1 MKSEGIKMWLDLQNL
16 MPLTSTDYIQII
28 VAIIY
33 AVALYYTVITF
44 KRSKELDQIR
54 VTETIFN
61 DLRQLDRELST
72 LPSSSQDDQGR
83 KELYSRILNT
93 VDWLSFLINTKVI
106 TDRRMMAYMKPTLIQ
121 YYQDTFVQNMLAD
134 ERYSNSYHHFR
145 SYIKEWNRTNS
156 LCLNNP
162 CLIHLKSRKLQS
174 LWFLVARKGYMTLVR
189 SEKSN
194 PPRHMWNKFT
204 PNPSGFALLTIWIP
218 WFCLPYFWN

>member
-1 MKSEGIKMWLDLQNL
+1 ML
-16 MPLTSTDYIQII
+16 LTSSDYIQII

-33 AVALYYTVITF
+33 AVALFYTVITF

-54 VTETIFN
+54 ITETIFN

-106 TDRRMMAYMKPTLIQ
+106 IDRRMISYMKPTLIQ

-134 ERYSNSYHHFR
+134 ERYSNSYHQF
-145 SYIKEWNRTNS
+145 K
-156 LCLNNP
+156 
-162 CLIHLKSRKLQS
+162 KLYQKMK
-174 LWFLVARKGYMTLVR
+174 LD
-189 SEKSN
+189 
-194 PPRHMWNKFT
+194 
-204 PNPSGFALLTIWIP
+204 
-218 WFCLPYFWN
+218 

>member
-1 MKSEGIKMWLDLQNL
+1 ML
-16 MPLTSTDYIQII
+16 LTSSDYIQLI

-61 DLRQLDRELST
+61 DIRQLDRELSK
-72 LPSSSQDDQGR
+72 LRSSSQDDQVR

-106 TDRRMMAYMKPTLIQ
+106 TDKRMIAYMKPTLIQ

-134 ERYSNSYHHFR
+134 ERNSNSYHQF
-145 SYIKEWNRTNS
+145 K
-156 LCLNNP
+156 
-162 CLIHLKSRKLQS
+162 KLYQRMK
-174 LWFLVARKGYMTLVR
+174 LG
-189 SEKSN
+189 
-194 PPRHMWNKFT
+194 
-204 PNPSGFALLTIWIP
+204 
-218 WFCLPYFWN
+218 

>member
-1 MKSEGIKMWLDLQNL
+1 ML
-16 MPLTSTDYIQII
+16 LTSSDYIQII

-61 DLRQLDRELST
+61 DIRQLDRELSK
-72 LPSSSQDDQGR
+72 LRSSSQDDQVR

-106 TDRRMMAYMKPTLIQ
+106 IDRRMISYMKPTLIQ

-134 ERYSNSYHHFR
+134 ERYSNSYHQF
-145 SYIKEWNRTNS
+145 K
-156 LCLNNP
+156 
-162 CLIHLKSRKLQS
+162 KLYQRMK
-174 LWFLVARKGYMTLVR
+174 LD
-189 SEKSN
+189 
-194 PPRHMWNKFT
+194 
-204 PNPSGFALLTIWIP
+204 
-218 WFCLPYFWN
+218 

>member
-1 MKSEGIKMWLDLQNL
+1 ML
-16 MPLTSTDYIQII
+16 LTSSDYIQLI

-61 DLRQLDRELST
+61 DIRQLDRELSK
-72 LPSSSQDDQGR
+72 LRSSSQDDQVK

-106 TDRRMMAYMKPTLIQ
+106 TDKRMIAYMKPTLIH

-134 ERYSNSYHHFR
+134 ERNSNSYHQF
-145 SYIKEWNRTNS
+145 K
-156 LCLNNP
+156 
-162 CLIHLKSRKLQS
+162 KLYQRMK
-174 LWFLVARKGYMTLVR
+174 LG
-189 SEKSN
+189 
-194 PPRHMWNKFT
+194 
-204 PNPSGFALLTIWIP
+204 
-218 WFCLPYFWN
+218 

>member
-1 MKSEGIKMWLDLQNL
+1 

-93 VDWLSFLINTKVI
+93 VDLVI
-106 TDRRMMAYMKPTLIQ
+106 
-121 YYQDTFVQNMLAD
+121 F
-134 ERYSNSYHHFR
+134 SY
-145 SYIKEWNRTNS
+145 
-156 LCLNNP
+156 
-162 CLIHLKSRKLQS
+162 
-174 LWFLVARKGYMTLVR
+174 
-189 SEKSN
+189 
-194 PPRHMWNKFT
+194 
-204 PNPSGFALLTIWIP
+204 
-218 WFCLPYFWN
+218 

>member
-1 MKSEGIKMWLDLQNL
+1 
-16 MPLTSTDYIQII
+16 MPLTSSDYIQII

-54 VTETIFN
+54 ITETIFN
-61 DLRQLDRELST
+61 DLRQLDRELSM

-106 TDRRMMAYMKPTLIQ
+106 TDRRMIAYMKPTLIQ

-134 ERYSNSYHHFR
+134 ERYSNSHHHF
-145 SYIKEWNRTNS
+145 K
-156 LCLNNP
+156 
-162 CLIHLKSRKLQS
+162 KLYQRMK
-174 LWFLVARKGYMTLVR
+174 LD
-189 SEKSN
+189 
-194 PPRHMWNKFT
+194 
-204 PNPSGFALLTIWIP
+204 
-218 WFCLPYFWN
+218 